1 MRNAQLIGELVDA
14 KNRMAAAEARAL
26 AAEAKSSAADAKALA
41 AEAKTSAAEAKVL
54 AADAAIAE
62 LTNALEASRAI
73 NAGLLAKPT
82 SIARLVGEH
91 DSSTRS
97 ATSMASASPPVAAPG
112 KRGHKPPS
120 PTGPRTSNVTAAT
133 QPVVRAP
140 APNTGPTGA
149 RKSYSEA
156 LATVPAPSPDA
167 VEAVAPKQCD
177 TSAPVRPAQPAPA
190 LSTAPPARATAKRA
204 RKRIR
209 SPRPSPRGHPRP
221 HHTTAACAPAPA
233 KRKCRSDAPNWRA
246 RGSSEPKHEADK
258 AGCFSSLVGLI
269 WSVRCALAELSSTP
283 LLSIIASKRGL
294 QLVMD
299 QT

>member
-1 MRNAQLIGELVDA
+1 
-14 KNRMAAAEARAL
+14 
-26 AAEAKSSAADAKALA
+26 
-41 AEAKTSAAEAKVL
+41 
-54 AADAAIAE
+54 

-82 SIARLVGEH
+82 STARLVGEH

-149 RKSYSEA
+149 RTSYSEA

-167 VEAVAPKQCD
+167 VEAVAPKQCN

-190 LSTAPPARATAKRA
+190 LSTAPPACASAKRA

-209 SPRPSPRGHPRP
+209 SPRPSPRGHPLP

-233 KRKCRSDAPNWRA
+233 KRECRSDAPNWRA
-246 RGSSEPKHEADK
+246 RGSPEPKHEADK